1 MGDKNRVKLTIKG
14 LKKQWIQQ
22 HDQSDCGVACMASVI
37 RYFGGEAS
45 LEKLREESGT
55 TKTGTTLLG
64 LFQAAPKFGL
74 IAEPYEADIPNLKKQ
89 TNPCILHI
97 IKEKHLQHY
106 VVCYG
111 FDEDAFLISDPAEGV
126 KKWSEEELEPVW
138 ESKALL
144 LIKKGDDFVTKDDA
158 KKDKW
163 SWIKNLAEEDIPIL
177 GVAVALGL
185 FIAVLGLSTAIFTQ
199 KLIDEF
205 LPDEDT
211 VKLFVGLGLLTFL
224 LLARNGLSWIRQ
236 LFLIR
241 QSRDFNNRMIQSF
254 YGSLLRL
261 PIPFF
266 HNRKT
271 GDLIARMNDT
281 RRLQSTITYLIGDVI
296 IDVLLVVTATVFIM
310 YYSVSLGLFILL
322 SIPVF
327 FLLTWRYHTS
337 IRDGQKDVMKAH
349 ALNESNYVDKIQ
361 GIAAIKENNREPF
374 FSNVTKRVYGHF
386 QNTIF
391 DLGNVGIRFSFWAD
405 TANVLFIVGMFA
417 LGSLMVLNG
426 EILLG
431 ALIAVVQMSGQM
443 IPSANRLA
451 LTNLQIQEAR
461 VAFDRMYEFT
471 SLNPEYSVNG
481 RQEKVQGF
489 QFDSLD
495 IRDLS
500 FRFPGR
506 SQLLKGVSLKVKKG
520 EIVGILGESGCGKTT
535 ILQILKRFYDEES
548 GELLVNGSF
557 NLQEIPV
564 PDWRGC
570 LASVPQEIKIFNASL
585 IQNISLGEITKPEE
599 IEKVIQFCKESGL
612 GIFFEAFPQGYAT
625 LLGEEGVN
633 ISGGQKQLVAL
644 ARALYQKPQLLLL
657 DEPTSAMDRET
668 EKKVLDLLT
677 NLRNEMAVMMVTHRV
692 QSIKHA
698 DRIYI
703 LEQGEMK
710 TSGTPTFLLESEN
723 LFSNAVMDINLKIN

>member
-1 MGDKNRVKLTIKG
+1 MMGDKNRANHSVKSLEKY
-14 LKKQWIQQ
+14 WIQQ
-22 HDQSDCGVACMASVI
+22 HDQSDCGVACLASII
-37 RYFGGEAS
+37 RFFGGDSS

-55 TKTGTTLLG
+55 TKSGTTLLG
-64 LFQAAPKFGL
+64 LFQSAPKFGL
-74 IAEPYEADIPNLKKQ
+74 TAEAYEADIPNLKKQ
-89 TNPCILHI
+89 ADPCILHI
-97 IKEKHLQHY
+97 VKENHLQHY

-111 FDEDAFLISDPAEGV
+111 FDGDVFLISDPAEGV
-126 KKWSEEELEPVW
+126 MVWSGEKLESLW
-138 ESKALL
+138 KSKALL
-144 LIKKGDDFVTKDDA
+144 LVKKGEDFVTKDDT
-158 KKDKW
+158 KKEKW
-163 SWIKNLAEEDIPIL
+163 SWIKHLAEEDVPIL
-177 GVAVALGL
+177 GVAAAIGL

-211 VKLFVGLGLLTFL
+211 LKLFVGLGLLTFL

-296 IDVLLVVTATVFIM
+296 IDVLLVIAATGFIM
-310 YYSVSLGLFILL
+310 FYSVPLGLFILISL
-322 SIPVF
+322 PVF
-327 FLLTWRYHTS
+327 FLLTWKFHIP
-337 IRDGQKDVMKAH
+337 IREGQKDVMKAH
-349 ALNESNYVDKIQ
+349 ALNESNYVDTIQ

-374 FSNVTKRVYGHF
+374 FSNLTKQVYGHF

-405 TANVLFIVGMFA
+405 TANVLFIVGV
-417 LGSLMVLNG
+417 LGWGSVMVLNG
-426 EILLG
+426 DILLG

-451 LTNLQIQEAR
+451 LTNLQLQEAR

-471 SLNPEYSVNG
+471 SLEPEYPLNGQQKDSHEFTFNALSV
-481 RQEKVQGF
+481 RE
-489 QFDSLD
+489 
-495 IRDLS
+495 LS

-506 SQLLKGVSLKVKKG
+506 SQLLKGVSLNVKKG
-520 EIVGILGESGCGKTT
+520 EMIGILGESGCGKTT
-535 ILQILKRFYDEES
+535 LLHILKRFYQEES
-548 GELLVNGSF
+548 GEILVNEVQHL
-557 NLQEIPV
+557 NQIPV
-564 PDWRGC
+564 PDWRC
-570 LASVPQEIKIFNASL
+570 CIASVPQEIKIFNASL
-585 IQNISLGEITKPEE
+585 IQNICLNEISTPEE
-599 IEKVIQFCKESGL
+599 IEEVILFCREAGLEPLFES
-612 GIFFEAFPQGYAT
+612 FPQGYAT

-633 ISGGQKQLVAL
+633 ISGGQKQMVAL

-668 EKKVLDLLT
+668 EKKVLHLLKK
-677 NLRNEMAVMMVTHRV
+677 LRKEMAVIMVTHRV

-703 LEQGEMK
+703 LEKGEIS
-710 TSGTPTFLLESEN
+710 TSGTPQSLMVADN
-723 LFSNAVMDINLKIN
+723 LFSRAVQEMVV

>member
-1 MGDKNRVKLTIKG
+1 MDEKDKKGYVNAIK
-14 LKKQWIQQ
+14 KNWVQQ
-22 HDQSDCGVACMASVI
+22 HDQSDCGVACLASVT

-55 TKTGTTLLG
+55 TQTGTTLLG

-74 IAEPYEADIPNLKKQ
+74 IAESYEADIPNLKKQ
-89 TNPCILHI
+89 SDPCILHI
-97 IKEKHLQHY
+97 VKENHLQHY

-111 FDEDAFLISDPAEGV
+111 YYVNSFLISDPADGV
-126 KKWSEEELEPVW
+126 KKWSEEELESVW
-138 ESKALL
+138 KSKALL
-144 LIKKGDDFVTKDDA
+144 LVKKSENFITSKETGRE
-158 KKDKW
+158 KW
-163 SWIKNLAEEDIPIL
+163 QWIRNLAEEDIPIL
-177 GVAVALGL
+177 GVAAAIGL

-211 VKLFVGLGLLTFL
+211 LKLFVGLGLLTFL

-296 IDVLLVVTATVFIM
+296 IDVLLVITATVFIM
-310 YYSVSLGLFILL
+310 YYSVPLGLFILISL
-322 SIPVF
+322 PVF
-327 FLLTWRYHTS
+327 FLLTWKYHIP
-337 IRDGQKDVMKAH
+337 IREGQKEVMKAH
-349 ALNESNYVDKIQ
+349 ALNESNYVDTIQ
-361 GIAAIKENNREPF
+361 GIAAIKENNKEPF
-374 FSNVTKRVYGHF
+374 FSNVTKQVYGHF

-391 DLGNVGIRFSFWAD
+391 NLGNIGIRFSFWAD
-405 TANVLFIVGMFA
+405 TANVLFIVGVFA
-417 LGSLMVLNG
+417 WGSVMVLNG

-431 ALIAVVQMSGQM
+431 ALIAVVQMSGQL

-451 LTNLQIQEAR
+451 LTNLQLQEAR

-471 SLNPEYSVNG
+471 SLQPEYSKNG
-481 RQEKVQGF
+481 QEKYDQKF
-489 QFDSLD
+489 RFDSLD
-495 IRDLS
+495 INSLS

-506 SQLLKGVSLKVKKG
+506 SQLLKNVSIKIKKG
-520 EIVGILGESGCGKTT
+520 EMVGILGESGCGKTT
-535 ILQILKRFYDEES
+535 ILHILKRFYDEES
-548 GELLVNGSF
+548 GQILVNGTE
-557 NLQEIPV
+557 NLELIPV
-564 PDWRGC
+564 PQWRGC
-570 LASVPQEIKIFNASL
+570 IASVPQEIKIFNASL
-585 IQNISLGEITKPEE
+585 IQNICLKEFSTPEE
-599 IEKVIQFCKESGL
+599 IEGVITFCRENDLEQFFKS
-612 GIFFEAFPQGYAT
+612 FPQGYAT

-633 ISGGQKQLVAL
+633 ISGGQKQMVAL

-668 EKKVLDLLT
+668 EKKVLNLLT
-677 NLRNEMAVMMVTHRV
+677 NLRDQMAVMMVTHRV

-710 TSGTPTFLLESEN
+710 ISGSPKSLLEGEN
-723 LFSNAVMDINLKIN
+723 LFSKAVIDISGIMN